1 MSLDSG
7 RGEQHNQLRCQVA
20 WIRGSL
26 AASRVTFD
34 PASPAA
40 SSRTV
45 TGTGYAPSRGFA
57 SCSGWL
63 LYYQPAV
70 LLVTA
75 ATFLGSATTTW
86 VFRELER

>member
-1 MSLDSG
+1 
-7 RGEQHNQLRCQVA
+7 
-20 WIRGSL
+20 
-26 AASRVTFD
+26 
-34 PASPAA
+34 
-40 SSRTV
+40 V

>member
-1 MSLDSG
+1 MHC
-7 RGEQHNQLRCQVA
+7 RGGL
-20 WIRGSL
+20 
-26 AASRVTFD
+26 
-34 PASPAA
+34 P
-40 SSRTV
+40 
-45 TGTGYAPSRGFA
+45 